1 MNKRRE
7 VSCVYMYVCILLG
20 GGKPSGLGIS
30 FLNIVE
36 KFTRKELC
44 LRIKEHLGNKS
55 CGLYFQYFIMK
66 SHESLAS

>member
-1 MNKRRE
+1 M
-7 VSCVYMYVCILLG
+7 CIYVCMCSAGRWKTSRIWH
-20 GGKPSGLGIS
+20 

-36 KFTRKELC
+36 KFTEKELC

>member
-1 MNKRRE
+1 MYI
-7 VSCVYMYVCILLG
+7 CMYVFCWEVENHQDLAFL
-20 GGKPSGLGIS
+20 

-36 KFTRKELC
+36 KFTEKELC